1 MKIEFIFFHG
11 QESSLPDTATDEI
24 GFIVLKK
31 KVARQLPGF
40 HGLPDTA
47 VFTAGLAPAICKPY
61 LSHGLTP
68 HRLYISSTEWF
79 VYQEDPGGVPFLS
92 PLFLLFSLP
101 YFLPFRGSWPLPF
114 RV

>member
-40 HGLPDTA
+40 NGPPKAA
-47 VFTAGLAPAICKPY
+47 VSTAGLALAICEP
-61 LSHGLTP
+61 
-68 HRLYISSTEWF
+68 
-79 VYQEDPGGVPFLS
+79 
-92 PLFLLFSLP
+92 
-101 YFLPFRGSWPLPF
+101 
-114 RV
+114 